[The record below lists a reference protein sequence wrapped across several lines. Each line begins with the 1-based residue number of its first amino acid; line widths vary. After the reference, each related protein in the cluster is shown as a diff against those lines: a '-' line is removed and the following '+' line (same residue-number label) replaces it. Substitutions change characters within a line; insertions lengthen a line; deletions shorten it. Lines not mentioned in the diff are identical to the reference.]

1 MDVHSEYRGKGV
13 GHLLMDKVYELAGE
27 NQISRIEIDHWE
39 GNNAASSFFGEV
51 GFKPFRHNLFVK
63 EIKKSVIQE

>member
-1 MDVHSEYRGKGV
+1 
-13 GHLLMDKVYELAGE
+13 MDKVYELAGE